1 MERDDPA
8 QANPTRFE
16 WNHVHRLSRA
26 TLPDLSTA
34 EYRDNADD
42 LRTWRRAPSGAE
54 THSDGVPDE
63 VLGLSQVLNE
73 LDGTGARRA
82 DYVLGPDGRI
92 AILDGDGNERYD
104 LFDALGSVLAVGG
117 PRMGSGSVFE
127 GDGALTTVSGNEQG
141 TPGRWNSPAR
151 QV

>member
-1 MERDDPA
+1 MTIEDGERKHTWKRRNSPR
-8 QANPTRFE
+8 TKR
-16 WNHVHRLSRA
+16 VVRRLQTQR
-26 TLPDLSTA
+26 L
-34 EYRDNADD
+34 
-42 LRTWRRAPSGAE
+42 RRAPSGAE

-92 AILDGDGNERYD
+92 AILDGDENERYD

-117 PRMGSGSVFE
+117 PRMGSGSVSE

-141 TPGRWNSPAR
+141 TPGRWNSPTR